1 MLNRVSVYASARHP
15 ISLTWDKRLAMR
27 IIPILLFVTQIHTIL
42 QALRCQTSTGYPNLR
57 YGDPGK
63 HRTLDYSG
71 DGGFLY
77 RLSSTILFWQ
87 SEEQCCKGPNMVM
100 SNSPNNIPA
109 GSFSILWPTFIR
121 LCISHFV
128 ETLSCSLQGRSIMTE
143 TGMSIFEHSLAFAEA
158 ETVVGHSVGFGIF
171 GLPKSTPTMNATSTE
186 HQSTQSRLV
195 SRSYILNRL
204 NVPPEVLLVSLI
216 SCSNSLTSNILAVFG
231 KQGRYRLISTTFW
244 GICFM
249 SSFVWGFLN
258 VSTRNGDSGILRFP
272 TVCIVGFIPHLLILL
287 GISICLFI
295 YSLALVLTAFSLSTN
310 PLIPKP
316 SSLKERFL
324 IAHENLQ
331 AAVKMD
337 SLRFSMHEDFYT
349 ALLKTGFSALTAASE
364 AVFLH
369 EGRRVQVK
377 KYTWLEDERLDEL
390 EDGGWR
396 RKMSGSH
403 FVIAEESR
411 VDLANPYEWESGY
424 AKEKKTEKLE
434 DGSKSSTT
442 NAHVNPSGVGAAQRT
457 SKVYESFAF
466 HRRIFLLMI
475 AWMAVSISKILDRI
489 GITSRPPWLRKLV
502 GPSAKRDSEKTAR
515 RYRDTM
521 EFWYL
526 TDDGGLQVPTS
537 SDVDIEPEMR
547 RRLQLESEGAWN
559 DEQEQRLDQ
568 RLYSWW
574 LSNGWW
580 GTKDESGAYRPPSK
594 AEEDDDDDTT
604 SVLSVSTYADSTHDA
619 SEWED
624 ESDADGQR
632 TPTRA
637 SPFPE
642 DTPLNDTPLDSA
654 TLARLLDPKDRE
666 TRNEARILAAHLISG
681 IGGIVTRSQFDAD
694 LNRERAKVLLSSRYR
709 PLHPPS
715 TKTKLSSA
723 EEADVLESMILS
735 RRSTANNT
743 ASQPAP
749 PGSSS
754 WDAGA
759 SGLGSTG
766 PQCVICHSSPRTII
780 AWPCRCLCICEDCRV
795 SLAMNNF
802 DKCVTCRR
810 EVGSFVR
817 LWVP

>member
-27 IIPILLFVTQIHTIL
+27 IIPILLFVTQIYTTL
-42 QALRCQTSTGYPNLR
+42 QALNCQTSSVYPAIR

-63 HRTLDYSG
+63 HRSLDYSG
-71 DGGFLY
+71 DGGFLH

-87 SEEQCCKGPNMVM
+87 SEEQSCRGASMGMTASANEM
-100 SNSPNNIPA
+100 PA
-109 GSFSILWPTFIR
+109 GSFSLLWPTFIR
-121 LCISHFV
+121 LCISHFI
-128 ETLSCSLQGRSIMTE
+128 ETLSCSLQGRSLMTE

-158 ETVVGHSVGFGIF
+158 ETMIGHSVGFGIL
-171 GLPKSTPTMNATSTE
+171 GLPKPGPAMNATSAE
-186 HQSTQSRLV
+186 YESTPSRLV

-216 SCSNSLTSNILAVFG
+216 SLSNSLTSNILAVFG

-244 GICFM
+244 GLCFM
-249 SSFVWGFLN
+249 SSFVWGFTN
-258 VSTRNGDSGILRFP
+258 VSAADGDGGILRFP
-272 TVCIVGFIPHLLILL
+272 TVCIVGFIPHLLILV
-287 GISICLFI
+287 GISVCLFI
-295 YSLALVLTAFSLSTN
+295 YALALVLTAFSLSTN
-310 PLIPKP
+310 PLIEQPT
-316 SSLKERFL
+316 SLKGRFM

-390 EDGGWR
+390 EDGGWK
-396 RKMSGSH
+396 RKATGAH
-403 FVIAEESR
+403 FAIAEEPR
-411 VDLANPYEWESGY
+411 VDPASPYEWESGY
-424 AKEKKTEKLE
+424 GKERKTEKLE
-434 DGSKSSTT
+434 DSAKS
-442 NAHVNPSGVGAAQRT
+442 NNPHMDPTGVGAAQRT
-457 SKVYESFAF
+457 TKVYESFAF
-466 HRRIFLLMI
+466 HRRIFLLMA
-475 AWMAVSISKILDRI
+475 AWMAVSLSKILDGI
-489 GITSRPPWLRKLV
+489 GITARPSWLRGLI
-502 GPSAKRDSEKTAR
+502 GPSRSKDAR
-515 RYRDTM
+515 IIARTYSDTM
-521 EFWYL
+521 DFWYL
-526 TDDGGLQVPTS
+526 DEVGGLQVPTTS
-537 SDVDIEPEMR
+537 EVDIEPEMR
-547 RRLQLESEGAWN
+547 RRLRLESDGRWN
-559 DEQEQRLDQ
+559 DEREKTLDQ

-580 GTKDESGAYRPPSK
+580 GTKDESGFYEPPSTP
-594 AEEDDDDDTT
+594 EEEDDTT
-604 SVLSVSTYADSTHDA
+604 SMVSMSTNLDSYQG

-624 ESDADGQR
+624 DSDADGGR

-642 DTPLNDTPLDSA
+642 EPAVTDIPLDAS
-654 TLARLLDPKDRE
+654 TLARLLDPRDRE
-666 TRNEARILAAHLISG
+666 TRHEARILAAHLNAPSG
-681 IGGIVTRSQFDAD
+681 SGGIVTRSRFNAD
-694 LNRERAKVLLSSRYR
+694 LDRERAKVLLSSRYR
-709 PLHPPS
+709 PQHPS
-715 TKTKLSSA
+715 QSKTKLSAA
-723 EEADVLESMILS
+723 EEEDVLESMILS
-735 RRSTANNT
+735 RRSARSTSAGD
-743 ASQPAP
+743 PATS
-749 PGSSS
+749 GSPTST

-759 SGLGSTG
+759 SGLGSSG
-766 PQCVICHSSPRTII
+766 PQCVVCQTSPRTII

-817 LWVP
+817 LYVP